1 NFGGGVVSPAMW
13 QVIEN
18 AAEDLIKV
26 AGLKRRDSVDVSLPR
41 LGAAWSIT
49 GMAAIQF
56 QLGDQWPACADQL
69 TPEIRY
75 GVERTANLYGVEARG
90 KFEKRRIELNNRMA
104 QIFSEVDL
112 IITASNP
119 DVAFNAE
126 GPLPDTFGGIVA
138 GAGNNGVLTF
148 PANIYGN
155 PGISVPVGFVDGLPV
170 GMQIMA
176 RHFEEPLLLDLALAL
191 ERTNPWP
198 LTSP

>member
-1 NFGGGVVSPAMW
+1 MW

-26 AGLKRRDSVDVSLPR
+26 AGLKRHDSVDVSLPR

-104 QIFSEVDL
+104 EIFSEL
-112 IITASNP
+112 RRATLMWRSTLRGHCLTLSA
-119 DVAFNAE
+119 AL
-126 GPLPDTFGGIVA
+126 LP
-138 GAGNNGVLTF
+138 
-148 PANIYGN
+148 
-155 PGISVPVGFVDGLPV
+155 
-170 GMQIMA
+170 A
-176 RHFEEPLLLDLALAL
+176 RATTEC
-191 ERTNPWP
+191 
-198 LTSP
+198 